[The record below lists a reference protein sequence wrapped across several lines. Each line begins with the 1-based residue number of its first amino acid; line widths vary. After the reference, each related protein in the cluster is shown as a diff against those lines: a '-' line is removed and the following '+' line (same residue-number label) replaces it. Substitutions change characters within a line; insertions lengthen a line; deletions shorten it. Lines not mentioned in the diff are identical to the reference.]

1 MLNQYSNA
9 THTGHYAKFA
19 AILLPILLMPLGVT
33 GQEKSHVTSEQVTH
47 AIQELEKLA
56 QTQIQKSALPG
67 LAIAVVFQD
76 KPVYAKGFGVRDVN
90 TKAPVNA
97 DTVFQLASLSKSI
110 GSTVVAELVGEGKI
124 TWDSKLSGLD
134 PNFEM
139 FDPWATREITIRDMY
154 AHRSGLPE
162 HAGDLLEDLGFT
174 RAEILYRLRYQHPA
188 SSFRSHYAYSNFGMT
203 EGAVAAAKAYG
214 LEWEEAAK
222 KKLYS
227 PLGMTSTSSRYSDFM
242 ARRNK
247 ALGHVLVAGKW
258 VQKFKR
264 DPDAQSPTGGVSS
277 SVNDLTKWLRL
288 QLANG
293 KFEDKQIVDEKALAE
308 THHPQMLTGF
318 NPFTQLPT
326 FYGLGWN
333 VGYDQEGRLR
343 LNHSGAFG
351 LGTATYANLVPGEQL
366 GIVVLTNAY
375 PLGIAEALGTTFVDI
390 ALYGKPTQDWFP
402 LFKQVYSNP
411 AAIGTVLGFDYSK
424 PPASATSAL
433 KNSAYTG
440 KYTNDYFGD
449 VSIVEKDGGLAIV
462 EGPKNQT
469 FPMKHYDRDM
479 FTYETEGENAVGRSG
494 ITFTVGPDGK
504 AAQVLVENLNVR
516 GEGTFKRQSAPQVAP
531 QSSAPV
537 PTTGDFAG
545 LVAIGDGRKMYLECR
560 GSGSPT
566 VILESGY
573 RNDAAIWSAP
583 LEPGMTTVFPQVARF
598 TRVCAYDRPGTFL
611 DANHLSRSTAV
622 PMPRTARDLVSDL
635 HALLRAAHIPGP
647 YVFAAHSFG
656 GIFARLYASTYPD
669 EVVGMVLIDA
679 LSEKVKSGLTAE
691 QWKLYVNFGFTK
703 PTPGL
708 EKYKEIETLDVNA
721 SLNQIEKAA
730 SAQPLRPIPLFVL
743 TQGQPFDLTPWQ
755 PLPADFPAALNRA
768 WHAGQ
773 DALAALAPNAKH
785 TIATK
790 SSHYMQ
796 VQEPQLVIDA
806 IKQVVEAVRNPS
818 SWTTAP

>member
-1 MLNQYSNA
+1 MPINRSVVPSA
-9 THTGHYAKFA
+9 TLSLILA
-19 AILLPILLMPLGVT
+19 APFCVAAP
-33 GQEKSHVTSEQVTH
+33 EKSCVTSEQVTH
-47 AIQELEKLA
+47 AVQEVEKLA
-56 QTQIQKSALPG
+56 QKQIDQNAVPG
-67 LAIAVVFQD
+67 LAIAVVFQN
-76 KPVYAKGFGVRDVN
+76 KVVYAKGFGVRDAN
-90 TKAPVNA
+90 TRARVDA
-97 DTVFQLASLSKSI
+97 DTVFQLASLSKPI

-124 TWDSKLSGLD
+124 TWDSKLSVLD
-134 PNFEM
+134 PIFAM
-139 FDPWATREITIRDMY
+139 FDPWVTREITIRDMY

-174 RAEILYRLRYQHPA
+174 RAEILHRLRYQHPS
-188 SSFRSHYAYSNFGMT
+188 SSFRSHYAYTNFGMT
-203 EGAVAAAKAYG
+203 ERANAAAKAYNV
-214 LEWEEAAK
+214 EWENASEQE
-222 KKLYS
+222 LYR
-227 PLGMTSTSSRYSDFM
+227 PLGMSSTSSRYADFM

-277 SVNDLTKWLRL
+277 SVNDLAKWLQL

-375 PLGIAEALGTTFVDI
+375 PLGIAESLGTTFVDI

-449 VSIVEKDGGLAIV
+449 ISIVEKDGGLAIV

-469 FPMKHYDRDM
+469 FPMKHYDRDT

-516 GEGTFKRQSAPQVAP
+516 GQGTFKRQSAPQVVS
-531 QSSAPV
+531 QSSATV
-537 PTTGDFAG
+537 PASGDVSR
-545 LVAIGDGRKMYLECR
+545 LIDIGAGRKMYFKCS

-573 RNDAAIWSAP
+573 RNDADIWSAQF
-583 LEPGMTTVFPQVARF
+583 EPGNSTVFPEVAKF

-611 DANHLSRSTAV
+611 D
-622 PMPRTARDLVSDL
+622 P
-635 HALLRAAHIPGP
+635 
-647 YVFAAHSFG
+647 
-656 GIFARLYASTYPD
+656 
-669 EVVGMVLIDA
+669 
-679 LSEKVKSGLTAE
+679 
-691 QWKLYVNFGFTK
+691 
-703 PTPGL
+703 
-708 EKYKEIETLDVNA
+708 
-721 SLNQIEKAA
+721 
-730 SAQPLRPIPLFVL
+730 
-743 TQGQPFDLTPWQ
+743 
-755 PLPADFPAALNRA
+755 
-768 WHAGQ
+768 
-773 DALAALAPNAKH
+773 
-785 TIATK
+785 
-790 SSHYMQ
+790 
-796 VQEPQLVIDA
+796 
-806 IKQVVEAVRNPS
+806 
-818 SWTTAP
+818 